1 MNSGILICF
10 LGTVSFGLLGCT
22 SKAAERKNC
31 QASALVLMIYVWAT
45 LVMLIRSAGLP
56 SPFSLPLKAVAVSVA
71 CGICAAVAYYAFQ
84 FSIGF
89 GKVSV
94 GWLMMNI
101 SSAIPAIVSLFVYG
115 EKLTRLKVLAFCLVL
130 VALFLIFRGH
140 RAETQ
145 AETSSSPSA
154 KQTKWYLLMLVI
166 LLTNGMSS
174 YGLKVIAAWGL
185 PETTKFPYLTVWY
198 AAGLATI
205 GVPILFQ
212 RVRITVRE
220 VGWASIM
227 AALSLGGQ
235 IAMAVALKL
244 NVPGHVVFPIAIGGS
259 VFIVILGGRFLFGER
274 LNGLTAGGVSFGL
287 VAIILLSL
295 SSIPT

>member
-10 LGTVSFGLLGCT
+10 VGTLSFGLLGCA
-22 SKAAERKNC
+22 SKAAERKKC
-31 QASALVLMIYVWAT
+31 QTSALVVMIYVWAT
-45 LVMLIRSAGLP
+45 LVMLIRSAGVP
-56 SPFSLPLKAVAVSVA
+56 SPLSLPLKAVAVAAA
-71 CGICAAVAYYAFQ
+71 CGICSALAYYAFQ

-101 SSAIPAIVSLFVYG
+101 SSAIPAMVSLFVYG

-130 VALFLIFRGH
+130 ISLYLIFRGR
-140 RAETQ
+140 RAEMQ
-145 AETSSSPSA
+145 AETSPLA
-154 KQTKWYLLMLVI
+154 GKKQTQWFLLMLVI

-185 PETTKFPYLTVWY
+185 PETDKFPYLTVWY

-212 RVRITVRE
+212 RIRITVRE
-220 VGWASIM
+220 VGWSSIV

-274 LNGLTAGGVSFGL
+274 LNRLTTGGVSFGL
-287 VAIILLSL
+287 AAITLLSL
-295 SSIPT
+295 S

>member
-10 LGTVSFGLLGCT
+10 LGTLSFGLLGCA
-22 SKAAERKNC
+22 SKGAERKNC
-31 QASALVLMIYVWAT
+31 QSSALVLMIYVWAT
-45 LVMLIRSAGLP
+45 AVMLIRSLGVP
-56 SPFSLPLKAVAVSVA
+56 SPLSLPLKAVAVA
-71 CGICAAVAYYAFQ
+71 IATGICAALAYYAFQ
-84 FSIGF
+84 FSLGF

-94 GWLMMNI
+94 GWLMMNV

-115 EKLTRLKVLAFCLVL
+115 EKLTRLKVLALGLVL
-130 VALFLIFRGH
+130 VALYLIFRGR
-140 RAETQ
+140 RAEMQ
-145 AETSSSPSA
+145 VDSSPLPRE
-154 KQTKWYLLMLVI
+154 KQKQWYLLMLII

-185 PETTKFPYLTVWY
+185 PETQKFPYLTVWY
-198 AAGLATI
+198 AAGLATV

-212 RVRITVRE
+212 RVAIKLRE
-220 VGWASIM
+220 VGWSSIM
-227 AALSLGGQ
+227 AVLSLGGQ

-259 VFIVILGGRFLFGER
+259 VFIVIIGGRFLFGER

-287 VAIILLSL
+287 AAIILLSL
-295 SSIPT
+295 S

>member
-1 MNSGILICF
+1 M
-10 LGTVSFGLLGCT
+10 
-22 SKAAERKNC
+22 
-31 QASALVLMIYVWAT
+31 
-45 LVMLIRSAGLP
+45 
-56 SPFSLPLKAVAVSVA
+56 AVSIA
-71 CGICAAVAYYAFQ
+71 CGICSALAYYAFQ

-94 GWLMMNI
+94 GWLIMNI

-115 EKLTRLKVLAFCLVL
+115 EKLTRLKVLAFGLV
-130 VALFLIFRGH
+130 VVSIYLIFRG
-140 RAETQ
+140 RRAEMQAETQ
-145 AETSSSPSA
+145 PLSRE
-154 KQTKWYLLMLVI
+154 KQTRWYLLMLVI
-166 LLTNGMSS
+166 FLTNGMSS

-185 PETTKFPYLTVWY
+185 PETDKFPYLTVWY

-212 RVRITVRE
+212 RMRIGMRE
-220 VGWASIM
+220 VGWSGII

-274 LNGLTAGGVSFGL
+274 LNGLTTSGVSFGL
-287 VAIILLSL
+287 AAIILLSL
-295 SSIPT
+295 S

>member
-10 LGTVSFGLLGCT
+10 LGTLSFGLLGCA
-22 SKAAERKNC
+22 SKAAERRNC
-31 QASALVLMIYVWAT
+31 QASALVVMVFAWAT
-45 LVMLIRSAGLP
+45 LVMLTRSAGLP
-56 SPFSLPLKAVAVSVA
+56 SPLSLPLKAAAVAVA
-71 CGICAAVAYYAFQ
+71 CGMCAAIAYYAFQ

-94 GWLMMNI
+94 AWLMMNI
-101 SSAIPAIVSLFVYG
+101 SSAIPAVVSVFVYG
-115 EKLTRLKVLAFCLVL
+115 EKLTRLKVLALGLVL
-130 VALFLIFRGH
+130 VALYLIFRGR

-145 AETSSSPSA
+145 AEASPLPGEKQA
-154 KQTKWYLLMLVI
+154 KWFLLMLVI

-185 PETTKFPYLTVWY
+185 PETAKFPYLTVWY
-198 AAGLATI
+198 AAGLAVI
-205 GVPILFQ
+205 GVPLLFQ

-220 VGWASIM
+220 LGWSGII

-235 IAMAVALKL
+235 LAMAVALKL
-244 NVPGHVVFPIAIGGS
+244 NVPGHVVLPIAIGGS

-274 LNGLTAGGVSFGL
+274 LNRLTTGGVSFGL
-287 VAIILLSL
+287 AAIVLLGL
-295 SSIPT
+295 S